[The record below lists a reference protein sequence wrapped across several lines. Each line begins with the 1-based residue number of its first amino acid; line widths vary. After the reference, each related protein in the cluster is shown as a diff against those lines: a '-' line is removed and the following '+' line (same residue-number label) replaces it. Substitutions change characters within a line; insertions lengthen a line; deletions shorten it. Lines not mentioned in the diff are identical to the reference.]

1 MEMDALL
8 NMVFAAVI
16 SGLGW
21 WIKSQHDE
29 IRRVTILLNRT
40 REELGRDY
48 VSKIDSNQV
57 LMQIMSKFDKLE
69 EKIDRLMERQ
79 AKWPFWRQ
87 LQQQYQ
93 AEARKARRAAQRQKE
108 KEREELMEAIA
119 WSLSGMAAIG
129 GVGALIYFLGRYME
143 KW

>member
-48 VSKIDSNQV
+48 VSKTDSNQV
-57 LMQIMSKFDKLE
+57 LMQIMNKFDKLE
-69 EKIDRLMERQ
+69 EKIDRLMER
-79 AKWPFWRQ
+79 
-87 LQQQYQ
+87 
-93 AEARKARRAAQRQKE
+93 
-108 KEREELMEAIA
+108 
-119 WSLSGMAAIG
+119 
-129 GVGALIYFLGRYME
+129 
-143 KW
+143 